1 MLELAASRIF
11 KEPKTLLR
19 SFAFALAAG
28 ASLVLSI
35 SAFAETPG
43 VGSPEIKA
51 GVIKAPI
58 VSNSEVVTDAATPLP
73 AGTPCTV
80 TLFSNFQFVNFNAQY
95 FTYTPSCP
103 GPWSKVFFNGSFAI
117 TPGIQYDRTAEISLG
132 YVNIYFGTTREDDP
146 SFGPTWNVT
155 RDLTDYTP
163 LFTAAQP
170 GEVDLGNLV
179 NSEYTG
185 VISGTATLS
194 FYPVPAGSTAPVVA
208 DAVYPY
214 PDAPGGAV
222 ALDSTTSVLSQTY
235 TFPTNIES
243 AYLDVL
249 AQSQS
254 NDEFWWSC
262 APNDVAGELEDC
274 GNTAFRETE
283 ITIDGTPAG
292 VAPVYPWI
300 YTGGIDPNLWLPI
313 PGVQT
318 LDFLPYRV
326 DLTPFAATLSNGQP
340 HTIGLS
346 VYNADDYFA
355 VTATLL
361 VYEDHGSTAVTGATT
376 TNTIG
381 SGPNPVVNENITID
395 SNDIPVGTIV
405 VTSDRTFTI
414 SGYVNTSH
422 GKVTTTLNQT
432 VNFSNL
438 QNYTDSAN
446 LYKQTTLVNSSKT
459 ITQGNTT
466 QTITTQYTYPLKV
479 TLSLGTASNGDED
492 ETITVQQ
499 SYDTS
504 TEGPGNISTS
514 LTQSFVGADT
524 QDVITG
530 EDLAQESRYL
540 QTNTRNNA
548 CEQKLIQAKND
559 SVTSAMSGPC
569 K

>member
-1 MLELAASRIF
+1 LR
-11 KEPKTLLR
+11 R

-28 ASLVLSI
+28 TSLVLSI

-43 VGSPEIKA
+43 VGSPKIKA
-51 GVIKAPI
+51 GVIKVPI
-58 VSNSEVVTDAATPLP
+58 VSNSAAVTDAATPPP
-73 AGTPCTV
+73 AGPPCTV

-95 FTYTPSCP
+95 FTYTPSCT
-103 GPWSKVFFNGSFAI
+103 GPWSKVIFNGSFAI

-163 LFTAAQP
+163 LFIAAQP

-179 NSEYTG
+179 NSQYTG

-194 FYPVPAGSTAPVVA
+194 FYPVPAGGTAPVVA

-214 PDAPGGAV
+214 PNAPGGAV

-243 AYLDVL
+243 AYLDVF

-274 GNTAFRETE
+274 GNTAFREAE
-283 ITIDGTPAG
+283 ITIDDTPAG

-300 YTGGIDPNLWLPI
+300 YTGGIDPSLWLPI

-318 LDFLPYRV
+318 LNFLPYRV

-340 HTIGLS
+340 HTVGLS

-361 VYEDHGSTAVTGATT
+361 VYEDHGSTTVTGATT

-381 SGPNPVVNENITID
+381 SGPNPVVEENISID
-395 SNDIPVGTIV
+395 SNNIPVGTIL
-405 VTSDRTFTI
+405 VTSDRQFTI

-432 VNFSNL
+432 VDFSNF
-438 QNYTDSAN
+438 QKYTDSAN
-446 LYKQTTLVNSSKT
+446 LYVQTTNVSSTKT
-459 ITQGNTT
+459 VTLGSST

-479 TLSLGTASNGDED
+479 SLSLGTASNGDED
-492 ETITVQQ
+492 ETIAVQQ
-499 SYDTS
+499 AYDTS
-504 TEGPGNISTS
+504 IKGPGNISTA
-514 LTQSFVGADT
+514 LTQFFVGADT
-524 QDVITG
+524 QDLITG
-530 EDLAQESRYL
+530 EDLGQESRYL
-540 QTNTRNNA
+540 ETTTRYNGCVQT
-548 CEQKLIQAKND
+548 LIQAKND
-559 SVTSAMSGPC
+559 SVTSDKSGPC
-569 K
+569 TN

>member
-1 MLELAASRIF
+1 LSRTF
-11 KEPKTLLR
+11 SLT
-19 SFAFALAAG
+19 LAAG
-28 ASLVLSI
+28 AHFVLAL
-35 SAFAETPG
+35 SAFGETPG
-43 VGSPEIKA
+43 IGLLKIKA
-51 GVIKAPI
+51 STIKAPI
-58 VSNSEVVTDAATPLP
+58 VSNSANVTDAATLPP

-80 TLFSNFQFVNFNAQY
+80 TLFSNFQFANFNAQY
-95 FTYTPSCP
+95 FTYSPSCP
-103 GPWSKVFFNGSFAI
+103 GPWSKVIFNGSFAI
-117 TPGIQYDRTAEISLG
+117 TPGIQFDRTAEISLG

-146 SFGPTWNVT
+146 TFGPSWNVT
-155 RDLTDYTP
+155 RDLTDYAP
-163 LFTAAQP
+163 LFTTTQP

-179 NSEYTG
+179 NSQYTG

-194 FYPVPAGSTAPVVA
+194 FYSVPAGGTAPVVA

-214 PDAPGGAV
+214 PDAPGGAL
-222 ALDSTTSVLSQTY
+222 ALDSTTSILSQTY
-235 TFPTNIES
+235 TFPTNIEN
-243 AYLDVL
+243 AYLDVF

-318 LDFLPYRV
+318 LNFLPYRV

-361 VYEDHGSTAVTGATT
+361 VYEDHGSTTVTGAIT

-381 SGPNPVVNENITID
+381 SGPNPVVTENINVDT
-395 SNDIPVGTIV
+395 NGVPVGTIL
-405 VTSDRTFTI
+405 VTSAREFTI

-438 QNYTDSAN
+438 QDYTDSAN
-446 LYKQTTLVNSSKT
+446 VYVQTTNVNSEKT
-459 ITQGNTT
+459 VTQGSST
-466 QTITTQYTYPLKV
+466 QTTTTQYTYPLKV
-479 TLSLGTASNGDED
+479 TLTLGTATNGDED
-492 ETITVQQ
+492 ETIGVQQ
-499 SYDTS
+499 AYSTS
-504 TEGPGNISTS
+504 TNGPGNTSTA
-514 LTQSFVGADT
+514 LTQSFVGSDT
-524 QDVITG
+524 GDLVTG
-530 EDLAQESRYL
+530 EDLGQQSRYL
-540 QTNTRNNA
+540 ETKTRNNS
-548 CEQKLIQAKND
+548 CSQTTIQAKND
-559 SVTSAMSGPC
+559 SVVSDKSGPC
-569 K
+569 TN

>member
-1 MLELAASRIF
+1 LSRTF
-11 KEPKTLLR
+11 SLT
-19 SFAFALAAG
+19 LAAG
-28 ASLVLSI
+28 AHFVLAL
-35 SAFAETPG
+35 SAFGETPG
-43 VGSPEIKA
+43 IGLLKIKA
-51 GVIKAPI
+51 STIKAPI
-58 VSNSEVVTDAATPLP
+58 VSNSANVTDAATLPP

-80 TLFSNFQFVNFNAQY
+80 TLFSNFQFANFNAQY
-95 FTYTPSCP
+95 FTYSPSCP
-103 GPWSKVFFNGSFAI
+103 GPWSKVIFNGSFAI
-117 TPGIQYDRTAEISLG
+117 TPGIQFDRTAEISLG

-146 SFGPTWNVT
+146 TFGPSWNVT
-155 RDLTDYTP
+155 RDLTDYAP
-163 LFTAAQP
+163 LFTTTQP

-179 NSEYTG
+179 NSQYTG

-194 FYPVPAGSTAPVVA
+194 FYSVPAGGTAPVVA

-214 PDAPGGAV
+214 PDAPGGAL
-222 ALDSTTSVLSQTY
+222 ALDSTTSILSQTY
-235 TFPTNIES
+235 TFPTNIEN
-243 AYLDVL
+243 AYLDVF

-318 LDFLPYRV
+318 LNFLPYRV

-361 VYEDHGSTAVTGATT
+361 VYEDHGSTTVTGAIT

-381 SGPNPVVNENITID
+381 SGPNPVVTENINVDT
-395 SNDIPVGTIV
+395 NGVPVGTIL
-405 VTSDRTFTI
+405 VTSAREFTI

-438 QNYTDSAN
+438 QDYTDSAN
-446 LYKQTTLVNSSKT
+446 VYVQTTNVNSEKT
-459 ITQGNTT
+459 VTQGSST
-466 QTITTQYTYPLKV
+466 QTTTTQYTYPLKV
-479 TLSLGTASNGDED
+479 TLTLGTATNGDED
-492 ETITVQQ
+492 ETIGVQQ
-499 SYDTS
+499 AYSTS
-504 TEGPGNISTS
+504 TNGPGNTSTA
-514 LTQSFVGADT
+514 LTQSFVGSDT
-524 QDVITG
+524 GDLVTA
-530 EDLAQESRYL
+530 EDLGQQSRYL
-540 QTNTRNNA
+540 ETKTRNNS
-548 CEQKLIQAKND
+548 CSQTTIQAKND
-559 SVTSAMSGPC
+559 SVVSDKSGPC
-569 K
+569 TN

>member
-1 MLELAASRIF
+1 LSRTF
-11 KEPKTLLR
+11 SLTLV
-19 SFAFALAAG
+19 AG
-28 ASLVLSI
+28 AHFVLAL

-43 VGSPEIKA
+43 IGLPKIKA
-51 GVIKAPI
+51 STIRAPI
-58 VSNSEVVTDAATPLP
+58 VSNSANVTDAATVPP

-80 TLFSNFQFVNFNAQY
+80 TLFSNFQFANFNAQY

-103 GPWSKVFFNGSFAI
+103 GPWSKVIFNGSFAI
-117 TPGIQYDRTAEISLG
+117 TPGIQFDRTAEISLG

-146 SFGPTWNVT
+146 TFGPSWNVT
-155 RDLTDYTP
+155 RDLTDYAP
-163 LFTAAQP
+163 LFTTTQP

-179 NSEYTG
+179 NSQYTG

-194 FYPVPAGSTAPVVA
+194 LYSVPAGGAAPVVA

-222 ALDSTTSVLSQTY
+222 ALDSTTSILSQTY
-235 TFPTNIES
+235 TFPTNIEN
-243 AYLDVL
+243 AYLDVF

-283 ITIDGTPAG
+283 ISIDGTPAG

-318 LDFLPYRV
+318 LNFLPYRV
-326 DLTPFAATLSNGQP
+326 DLTPFTATLSNGQP

-361 VYEDHGSTAVTGATT
+361 VYEDHGSTTVTGATT

-381 SGPNPVVNENITID
+381 SGPNPIVTENINVDT
-395 SNDIPVGTIV
+395 NGVPVGTIL
-405 VTSDRTFTI
+405 VTSAREFTI

-438 QNYTDSAN
+438 QDYTDSAN
-446 LYKQTTLVNSSKT
+446 VYVQTTNVNSKKT
-459 ITQGNTT
+459 VTQGSLT
-466 QTITTQYTYPLKV
+466 QTTTTQYTYPLKV
-479 TLSLGTASNGDED
+479 TLTLGTATNGDED
-492 ETITVQQ
+492 ETIGVQQ
-499 SYDTS
+499 AYSTS
-504 TEGPGNISTS
+504 SNGPGNTSTA
-514 LTQSFVGADT
+514 LTQSFVGSDT
-524 QDVITG
+524 GDLVTG
-530 EDLAQESRYL
+530 EDLGQQSRYL
-540 QTNTRNNA
+540 ETKTRNNS
-548 CEQKLIQAKND
+548 CVQTTIQAKND
-559 SVTSAMSGPC
+559 SVVSDKSGPC
-569 K
+569 TN

>member
-1 MLELAASRIF
+1 
-11 KEPKTLLR
+11 LLR
-19 SFAFALAAG
+19 SFSFALVAG
-28 ASLVLSI
+28 ASVVLSL

-43 VGSPEIKA
+43 VGLPKIKA
-51 GVIKAPI
+51 GPIKAPI
-58 VSNSEVVTDAATPLP
+58 VSNSATVTDAAMPPP

-95 FTYTPSCP
+95 FTYAPSCP
-103 GPWSKVFFNGSFAI
+103 GPWSKVIFNGTFAI

-132 YVNIYFGTTREDDP
+132 YVNVYFGTTREDDP

-179 NSEYTG
+179 NSQYTG

-194 FYPVPAGSTAPVVA
+194 FFPVPAGGAAPVVA

-283 ITIDGTPAG
+283 IAIDGTPAG

-318 LDFLPYRV
+318 LNFLPYRV

-346 VYNADDYFA
+346 IYNADDYFA

-361 VYEDHGSTAVTGATT
+361 VYEDHGSTTVTGATT
-376 TNTIG
+376 TNTVG
-381 SGPNPVVNENITID
+381 SGPNPVVKENIHID
-395 SNDIPVGTIV
+395 SNDVPVGTIL
-405 VTSDRTFTI
+405 VTSDRQFTI
-414 SGYVNTSH
+414 SGYVNTSR
-422 GKVTTTLNQT
+422 GTVTTTLNQK
-432 VNFSNL
+432 VDFSNF
-438 QNYTDSAN
+438 QHYTDSAN
-446 LYKQTTLVNSSKT
+446 LYVQTTNVSSTKT
-459 ITQGNTT
+459 VTLGSSTRT
-466 QTITTQYTYPLKV
+466 VTTQYTYPLTV
-479 TLSLGTASNGDED
+479 SLSLGTASNGDED
-492 ETITVQQ
+492 ETIAVRQA
-499 SYDTS
+499 YDTS
-504 TEGPGNISTS
+504 TNGPGNISAA

-524 QDVITG
+524 QDLITG
-530 EDLAQESRYL
+530 EDLGQESRYL
-540 QTNTRNNA
+540 ETNTRNNA
-548 CEQKLIQAKND
+548 CVQRVIQAKND
-559 SVTSAMSGPC
+559 SITSDKSGPC
-569 K
+569 TN